1 VWLVEIKL
9 PMELLKKYREGYLE
23 IEGKDIDLSE
33 IDKAYEEG
41 LDQTEL
47 KNVKKVDNNE
57 TAN

>member
-1 VWLVEIKL
+1 
-9 PMELLKKYREGYLE
+9 MELLKKYREGYLE